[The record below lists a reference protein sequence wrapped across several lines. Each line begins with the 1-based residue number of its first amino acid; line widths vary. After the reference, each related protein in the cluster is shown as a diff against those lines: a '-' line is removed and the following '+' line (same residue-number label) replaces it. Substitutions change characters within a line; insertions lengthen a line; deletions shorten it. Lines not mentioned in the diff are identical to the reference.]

1 MPIIHNYTYIYIDS
15 VEEWFSLQHTTYTL
29 VMIKSLYK
37 LHLLMILMLQFL
49 FFSSQSTER
58 LTLDRKKKRKTI
70 KTLQMKKLLKNE

>member
-29 VMIKSLYK
+29 VMIKILYK

-49 FFSSQSTER
+49 CFSFQSTER

>member
-49 FFSSQSTER
+49 FFSFQSTER
-58 LTLDRKKKRKTI
+58 LTLDERKER
-70 KTLQMKKLLKNE
+70 Q